1 MAGKGLKEPMG
12 NRREPKGNWQE
23 PKVIGNIASKKAL
36 REPMGDWEEPK

>member
-36 REPMGDWEEPK
+36 REPMGDWQVE